1 MGRKILRMQRF
12 LHEARV
18 HAYWY
23 MHRRNINIVVRWEH
37 AEKSNCSVQTL
48 WLRKEQDQR
57 SLGSHKPL
65 CDSPVIH
72 LEDIVV
78 QDKLTQI
85 LVAYFL

>member
-23 MHRRNINIVVRWEH
+23 MHRRNIDIMVRWEH
-37 AEKSNCSVQTL
+37 AEK
-48 WLRKEQDQR
+48 
-57 SLGSHKPL
+57 
-65 CDSPVIH
+65 VIH